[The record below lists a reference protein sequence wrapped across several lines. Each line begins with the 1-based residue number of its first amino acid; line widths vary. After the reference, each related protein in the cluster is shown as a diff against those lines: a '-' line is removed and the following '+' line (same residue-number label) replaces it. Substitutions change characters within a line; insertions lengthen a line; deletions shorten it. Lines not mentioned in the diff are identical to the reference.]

1 MMVFVSWYFLLLF
14 FFLHFFNTAC
24 IVEIKH
30 YCTEMVALW
39 CFSQQTADELSRAG
53 FRKPSLCLSCFW
65 TTEEGSDLRDRA
77 LWIWWWNVV
86 GSCNMTGKEV
96 ASWVLGA
103 DCRMIKTIFRC
114 LGPAQSQ
121 PHQIACG
128 KVSKLVCSCR
138 HRTSRLT
145 APQGIRSK
153 PPMSCGGM
161 HTKVAPTYMWMHAA
175 QTSRL
180 CSALIKLW
188 GTSTKNK
195 QAMVG

>member
-1 MMVFVSWYFLLLF
+1 
-14 FFLHFFNTAC
+14 
-24 IVEIKH
+24 
-30 YCTEMVALW
+30 
-39 CFSQQTADELSRAG
+39 
-53 FRKPSLCLSCFW
+53 
-65 TTEEGSDLRDRA
+65 
-77 LWIWWWNVV
+77 
-86 GSCNMTGKEV
+86 MTGKEV

-103 DCRMIKTIFRC
+103 DCA
-114 LGPAQSQ
+114 GPRHLKIVLIILQSQ

-138 HRTSRLT
+138 HRTSGLT

-161 HTKVAPTYMWMHAA
+161 HAKVAPTYIWMHAA

-180 CSALIKLW
+180 CYALIKQW

-195 QAMVG
+195 QVMVG

>member
-1 MMVFVSWYFLLLF
+1 M
-14 FFLHFFNTAC
+14 
-24 IVEIKH
+24 
-30 YCTEMVALW
+30 TE
-39 CFSQQTADELSRAG
+39 
-53 FRKPSLCLSCFW
+53 
-65 TTEEGSDLRDRA
+65 
-77 LWIWWWNVV
+77 
-86 GSCNMTGKEV
+86 KEV

-114 LGPAQSQ
+114 LGPVQSQ

-138 HRTSRLT
+138 PRTSGLI

-153 PPMSCGGM
+153 PPISFGGM
-161 HTKVAPTYMWMHAA
+161 HTKVAPTYIWMHAA

-180 CSALIKLW
+180 CYALIKLW

-195 QAMVG
+195 QVMVG

>member
-1 MMVFVSWYFLLLF
+1 
-14 FFLHFFNTAC
+14 
-24 IVEIKH
+24 
-30 YCTEMVALW
+30 
-39 CFSQQTADELSRAG
+39 
-53 FRKPSLCLSCFW
+53 
-65 TTEEGSDLRDRA
+65 
-77 LWIWWWNVV
+77 
-86 GSCNMTGKEV
+86 MTGKEV

-138 HRTSRLT
+138 PRTSGLT

-161 HTKVAPTYMWMHAA
+161 HTKVAPTYIWMHAA

-180 CSALIKLW
+180 CYALIKLW

-195 QAMVG
+195 QVMVG